1 MANLPQGLATQLGH
15 DGLTLSAGE
24 RQRVALA
31 RALLRPAPIL
41 LLDEPTAALDPPTV
55 ARIAPAIEPWLGGAH
70 RRGGGPRTHP
80 APLVRPGGR
89 PPGPRLR
96 AGGLVRRGSLRR
108 ILSEPGTPYGRLAL
122 AGLLGLASAAATIGL
137 LAGSGYVVGRA
148 ALRPGLGAL
157 VGILAVVEVLAFL
170 RGPLR
175 YGERLVGH
183 DAALRALTRWRVW
196 LYDCLTP
203 RVPAALAGWRS
214 GDLLTRAI
222 DDVDTLQDLYLR
234 TVLPVAVAV
243 GAAALG
249 TVAVGLILPVGR
261 ARARPPA
268 GRRAGGPRLARPG
281 AGAAT
286 TRSPRWPGRSRPRWW
301 TRWRARP
308 SCWPSGPTRRRWPP
322 LRRPPARADALER
335 RHAALATAAGLV
347 IALCQAVALC
357 TVLAL
362 GVAAVHD
369 HTLGQVMVAVLP
381 LAALATFE
389 TVPGV
394 PLAVARSL
402 AVRAAAD
409 RLFALE
415 AVAIPVDD
423 PPCPAALGAA
433 VPDVTFAG
441 ASLRYAD
448 TLPRAL
454 DGISLSLPAGHTLA
468 VTGSSG
474 AGKSSLVNA
483 LLRFWPLE
491 RGTLAV
497 DGTDVAQLRQGDV
510 RGRLRAGRPTGA
522 ALRRN
527 AAGQPH
533 PGPARRQRRRHRRR
547 AARRPARPLRGLAPR
562 RSRHARRR
570 RRRRALGRRAAPP
583 GRGPRPAGARTRA
596 AARRAD
602 ERARRRAGRRRPRR
616 RVGRGGPRRPQR
628 AGHHPPGRRGG
639 ALRRAR

>member
-1 MANLPQGLATQLGH
+1 M
-15 DGLTLSAGE
+15 
-24 RQRVALA
+24 
-31 RALLRPAPIL
+31 
-41 LLDEPTAALDPPTV
+41 
-55 ARIAPAIEPWLGGAH
+55 
-70 RRGGGPRTHP
+70 
-80 APLVRPGGR
+80 
-89 PPGPRLR
+89 
-96 AGGLVRRGSLRR
+96 RRGSLRR
-108 ILSEPGTPYGRLAL
+108 IVSEPGTPLGRLAL

-148 ALRPGLGAL
+148 ALRPGLSAL

-175 YGERLVGH
+175 YSERLVGH

-234 TVLPVAVAV
+234 TALPVAVAV
-243 GAAALG
+243 GATALG
-249 TVAVGLILPVGR
+249 TVVVGLILPWAALGLGLPLAV
-261 ARARPPA
+261 ALVVPA
-268 GRRAGGPRLARPG
+268 ALTWRRGGDGEVAALAGTLSAQVVDAL
-281 AGAAT
+281 AGAPELLAFGADEAALAAIAQT
-286 TRSPRWPGRSRPRWW
+286 A
-301 TRWRARP
+301 AR
-308 SCWPSGPTRRRWPP
+308 T
-322 LRRPPARADALER
+322 DALER
-335 RHAALATAAGLV
+335 RHATLATAAGLV

-362 GVAAVHD
+362 GVASVHD

-394 PLAVARSL
+394 PLAVARAL

-415 AVAIPVDD
+415 AVAIPVVD
-423 PPCPAALGAA
+423 PPSPSTVRAGG
-433 VPDVTFAG
+433 PDVTFAG

-448 TLPRAL
+448 TLPCAL
-454 DGISLSLPAGHTLA
+454 DGIDLDLAAGHTLA

-491 RGTLAV
+491 RGTLSV
-497 DGTDVAQLRQGDV
+497 GGTDVAQLRQGDV
-510 RGRLRAGRPTGA
+510 RAACALADQRAQLFAGTVRANLTLGRPDADDDAIDDALRAAQLDRFVASLPAGLDTPVGDDGV
-522 ALRRN
+522 ALSGGERRRL
-527 AAGQPH
+527 AVARALLA
-533 PGPARRQRRRHRRR
+533 PGPVLPLDGALAL
-547 AARRPARPLRGLAPR
+547 AARDG
-562 RSRHARRR
+562 RSVLVITHREEE
-570 RRRRALGRRAAPP
+570 
-583 GRGPRPAGARTRA
+583 
-596 AARRAD
+596 AARC
-602 ERARRRAGRRRPRR
+602 ERTVVLEAGRMVPDR
-616 RVGRGGPRRPQR
+616 Q
-628 AGHHPPGRRGG
+628 
-639 ALRRAR
+639 